1 MKDFYTHY
9 NAFISIHKAITDET
23 KDRKN
28 RILSYVKPLYNNYL
42 YVNKKNYDNKKLT
55 DKDKREYDYKQFEI
69 IDNRDQGL
77 ESTKTD
83 EIQKLS
89 WVKLSKNDFNSL
101 IKDVYNNLNNNEFK
115 TAVDKKTYDLKNA
128 KNFLEKIITPKISEK
143 DAKNLYSDL
152 ITPDI
157 IQLKM

>member
-1 MKDFYTHY
+1 M
-9 NAFISIHKAITDET
+9 
-23 KDRKN
+23 
-28 RILSYVKPLYNNYL
+28 
-42 YVNKKNYDNKKLT
+42 T

-157 IQLKM
+157 IQLKMWKVKAKIKEIIF